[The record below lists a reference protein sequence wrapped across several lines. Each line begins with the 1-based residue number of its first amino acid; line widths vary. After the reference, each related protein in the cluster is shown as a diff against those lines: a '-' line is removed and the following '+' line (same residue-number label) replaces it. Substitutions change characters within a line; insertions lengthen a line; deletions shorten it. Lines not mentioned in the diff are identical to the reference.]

1 MFKNRAS
8 GILLHIS
15 SIWTPYGIGDFGPE
29 AYRFVD
35 FLKRAGQNYWQILP
49 LNYTTA
55 ATGFSPYNCFSAF
68 AGNPLLISPD
78 LMYQDGLL
86 RKDDLRRLPDFP
98 EGSVDYRRVS
108 SWKAKLFDKAFARS
122 GGLSKIHDYSRFAE
136 ENAFWLDDFATFVA
150 IKRRLGGR
158 QWGKWPREIRDRK
171 ANALA
176 SFKKK
181 LREEIDR
188 ELFLQYLCFKQ
199 YSGLKEK
206 CEQSTVTIIGDL
218 PIYVAYDSADVWAHP
233 KVFKLDRSRKPKYIA
248 GVPPDYFSRTG
259 QLWGNPIYDWK
270 HLDRTGYDWWMERI
284 RHNLRLFGLVRID
297 HFRGLVGYW
306 QVPAGEKTAVRGRWM
321 EAPAE
326 AFFSTLYRR
335 FPGAA
340 IFAEDLGHIT
350 ADVREM
356 ISRYGL
362 VGMRVLQFGFDGD
375 SARNPHCPHNHIEN
389 CLVYPGTHDNNTT
402 RGWFETEATP
412 EQKKRLS
419 DYLGRRVTA
428 KTAAG
433 ELVRLAMSSV
443 AKVAV
448 LPMQDLLGL
457 GAEARMNRPSANK
470 GNWLWRMKKGRTT
483 AALARD
489 LKRMVETYART

>member
-8 GILLHIS
+8 GILLHVS
-15 SIWTPYGIGDFGPE
+15 SIPTEYGIGDVGPE

-55 ATGFSPYNCFSAF
+55 ATDFSPYNCFSAF

-78 LMYQDGLL
+78 LMYRDGLL
-86 RKDDLRRLPDFP
+86 HKDQLRRAPNFP
-98 EGSVDYRRVS
+98 AQIVDYRRVS
-108 SWKAKLFDKAFARS
+108 SWKSELFEKAFARS
-122 GGLSKIHDYSRFAE
+122 GGLSSLDDYDRFAE
-136 ENAFWLDDFATFVA
+136 QNRFWLEDFAVFVA
-150 IKRRLGGR
+150 AKRHFGGR
-158 QWGKWPREIRDRK
+158 PWNNWPKEIRDRR
-171 ANALA
+171 ADALV
-176 SFKKK
+176 SLKKK
-181 LREEIDR
+181 LRERIDR

-199 YSGLKEK
+199 YLGLKRK
-206 CEQSTVTIIGDL
+206 CEESTVTIIGDL

-233 KVFKLDRSRKPKYIA
+233 EVFKLDRSRKPKYIG

-259 QLWGNPIYDWK
+259 QLWRNPIYDWK
-270 HLDRTGYDWWMERI
+270 HLARTDYNWWMERI
-284 RHNLRLFGLVRID
+284 KHNLRLFGLVRID

-306 QVPAGEKTAVRGRWM
+306 QVPAGEKTAVRGRWI
-321 EAPAE
+321 EAPAD
-326 AFFSTLYRR
+326 AFFSALYRR

-350 ADVREM
+350 ADVREI
-356 ISRYGL
+356 ISKYGL
-362 VGMRVLQFGFDGD
+362 AGMRVLQFGFDGD
-375 SARNPHCPHNHIEN
+375 STKNPHCPHNHIEN
-389 CLVYPGTHDNNTT
+389 CLVYSGTHDNNTT

-419 DYLGRRVTA
+419 DYLGHRVTA
-428 KTAAG
+428 GAAAG
-433 ELVRLAMSSV
+433 ALVRLAMASV

-457 GAEARMNRPSANK
+457 GAAARMNRPSTTK
-470 GNWLWRMKKGRTT
+470 GNWLWRMKKGQVT
-483 AALARD
+483 AALARE
-489 LKRMVETYART
+489 LKSMVETYGRI